1 MDVFSK
7 SPVNIIVS
15 DSNPFQ
21 DIIQTIQSFSNN
33 SKIAIVC
40 DKAIIPFR
48 DEIIQ
53 FLSEQKTTIVLSDVK
68 PNPSVDDIMLMANKL
83 KDNIPEIIIG
93 IGGGSTLD
101 SAKALS
107 IVLSEKNDLENYLG
121 ANPLA
126 IIKNRNI
133 KLILIPS
140 TAGTGSEVTRF
151 GVYTSRT
158 GRKYSLVSPYLLADV
173 ALLIPQLTYG
183 LPPSYTAATAFDAL
197 SHTLETLWN
206 KNASIESDNIALEA
220 AANILKT
227 IEISYNSSLK
237 KATEGRKE
245 MLVAAC
251 KSGIAF
257 NITGTAAVHA
267 ISFILSEE
275 WDIPHGI
282 ACAFTLEDIL
292 LLNGQNDILK
302 AKIYKLVHDYM
313 NIATSEPLKYL
324 HEYIISL
331 KKTMK
336 LPFTFHELGIEM
348 NEELILPLFDKS
360 LDDFKMKNNLVAVD
374 KNVMYRIL
382 RNKF

>member
-7 SPVNIIVS
+7 SPVKVIAS
-15 DSNPFQ
+15 ESNPFQ
-21 DIIQTIQSFSNN
+21 DIFQTIQSFSNN

-48 DEIIQ
+48 EEIIQ
-53 FLSEQKTTIVLSDVK
+53 FLSEKKNTIVLSDVK
-68 PNPSVDDIMLMANKL
+68 PDPSVDDIMLMADKL

-126 IIKNRNI
+126 NIKNRNI
-133 KLILIPS
+133 KLILIPT

-158 GRKYSLVSPYLLADV
+158 GRKYSLVSPYLLADF
-173 ALLIPQLTYG
+173 AILIPQLTYE
-183 LPPSYTAATAFDAL
+183 LPPSITAATAFDAL
-197 SHTLETLWN
+197 SHALETLWN

-220 AANILKT
+220 ASDILKT
-227 IEISYNSSLK
+227 IDIAYNSSINK
-237 KATEGRKE
+237 FPEGRKE

-251 KSGIAF
+251 KAGIAF

-267 ISFILSEE
+267 LSFILSEE
-275 WDIPHGI
+275 WHIPHGI

-292 LLNGQNDILK
+292 LLNEQNDNLK
-302 AKIYKLVHDYM
+302 AKIEKLVHDYL
-313 NIATSEPLKYL
+313 NIATDEPFKYL
-324 HEYIISL
+324 HEHIISL

-336 LPFTFHELGIEM
+336 LPFTFHELGIEI
-348 NEELILPLFDKS
+348 NEEQILPLFDKS
-360 LDDFKMKNNLVAVD
+360 LDDFKMKNNIVAVD
-374 KNVMYRIL
+374 KDVMYRIL